1 MCAKL
6 KIIPLLLLAVSFI
19 ACNKAAK
26 PVAADRPAFSS
37 DSAYAFIERQMAF
50 GPRVPNSKSH
60 LDCAAWLV
68 RQLRKSGAQVE
79 LQKGTL
85 QDYAGRLQPIINI
98 IGHFVPDSVDANK
111 EAILLCAHYD
121 TRAWADE
128 EPLYEDRTYN
138 VPGANDGASG
148 VGVLLE
154 VARQISNL
162 QSATCNNKLSTPV
175 DIIFF
180 DYEDQGTPSLYTG
193 VQREN
198 TWCLGSQLFAAH
210 YTERLQQT
218 ELQRQYSFG
227 ILLDMVGSPD
237 AIFPKEMYSLQYAQN
252 YVELIWR
259 KAHQLGYG
267 RYFLDKMCYP
277 ITDDHYYLN
286 MAGIPCVDII
296 HYDAGNETGFAS
308 WWHTRQD
315 DMRNIDKSTLQA
327 VGEVIM
333 AVIE

>member
-1 MCAKL
+1 MSRKYLFIVIAALC
-6 KIIPLLLLAVSFI
+6 LA
-19 ACNKAAK
+19 ACHKSAK
-26 PVAADRPAFSS
+26 PVADSRPAFCA
-37 DSAYAFIERQMAF
+37 DSAYAYIEHQMSF
-50 GPRVPNSKSH
+50 GPRVPNSKGH
-60 LDCAAWLV
+60 LDCAAWLI
-68 RQLRKSGAQVE
+68 RQLRSRGAQVE

-98 IGHFVPDSVDANK
+98 IAHFEPDSINAK
-111 EAILLCAHYD
+111 KKAILLCAHYD

-128 EPLYEDRTYN
+128 EPLYEDRSYN

-154 VARQISNL
+154 VARQLSL
-162 QSATCNNKLSTPV
+162 KPATQPV

-180 DYEDQGTPSLYTG
+180 DYEDQGTPSTYTG
-193 VQREN
+193 IQREN

-210 YTERLQQT
+210 YNDQHYQ
-218 ELQRQYSFG
+218 FG
-227 ILLDMVGSPD
+227 LLLDMVGSPD
-237 AIFPKEMYSLQYAQN
+237 AIFPKEMYSIQYAQN

-267 RYFLDKMCYP
+267 RYFVDKMTYP

-286 MAGIPCVDII
+286 IAGIPCVDII
-296 HYDAGNETGFAS
+296 HYDGRNETGFAS

-315 DMRNIDKSTLQA
+315 DMHNIDKSTLQA
-327 VGEVIM
+327 VGEVVMSIL
-333 AVIE
+333 

>member
-1 MCAKL
+1 MIRRLTFILIAVLC
-6 KIIPLLLLAVSFI
+6 LA
-19 ACNKAAK
+19 ACTKSSK
-26 PVAADRPAFSS
+26 PVSTPRPVFSA
-37 DSAYAFIERQMAF
+37 DSAYAYIEHQMAF
-50 GPRVPNSKSH
+50 GPRVPNSKAH
-60 LDCAAWLV
+60 LDCAAWLI
-68 RQLRKSGAQVE
+68 RQLRNYGAEVE

-98 IGHFVPDSVDANK
+98 IAHFTPDSVAVK
-111 EAILLCAHYD
+111 QEAILLCAHYD

-128 EPLYEDRTYN
+128 EPIYEDRAYN

-154 VARQISNL
+154 VARQ
-162 QSATCNNKLSTPV
+162 LSIKPASQPI

-180 DYEDQGTPSLYTG
+180 DYEDQGTPSSYTG

-210 YTERLQQT
+210 YTERLKNVAA
-218 ELQRQYSFG
+218 QRPYRFG

-237 AIFPKEMYSLQYAQN
+237 AVFPKEMYSLQYAQN

-267 RYFLDKMCYP
+267 RYFLDKVSYP

-286 MAGIPCVDII
+286 MAGVPCVDII
-296 HYDAGNETGFAS
+296 HYDANNATGFAH

-315 DMRNIDKSTLQA
+315 DMHNIDKSTLQA
-327 VGEVIM
+327 VGEVVMSIL
-333 AVIE
+333 